1 MKKLLTT
8 ALFAFS
14 LLTVNAGGNDVYTQ
28 ASELARRMA
37 TEIQLNEREYIE
49 VRKLAV
55 QKIERINEV
64 RSMYSNDAD
73 MMAKKINEAEENFN
87 YNLKAALNIKQFE
100 AYTAKS
106 SNYKVGQPVL
116 AEVKEWSAIS

>member
-8 ALFAFS
+8 AFFAFT
-14 LLTVNAGGNDVYTQ
+14 LFTVNAGTDVYTQ

-49 VRKLAV
+49 VRKLAI
-55 QKIERINEV
+55 QKIERVNEI

-73 MMAKKINEAEENFN
+73 MMTKKLNEAEENFN
-87 YNLKAALNIKQFE
+87 HNLRVALNTKQFE
-100 AYTAKS
+100 SYIAKS
-106 SNYKVGQPVL
+106 SNYRVDQPVL
-116 AEVKEWSAIS
+116 AEVKE

>member
-8 ALFAFS
+8 AFFAFT
-14 LLTVNAGGNDVYTQ
+14 LFTVNAEGNDAYTQ

-55 QKIERINEV
+55 QKIERINEI

-73 MMAKKINEAEENFN
+73 MMSKKLNEAEENFN
-87 YNLKAALNIKQFE
+87 HNLKTALNTKQFE
-100 AYTAKS
+100 SYIAKS
-106 SNYKVGQPVL
+106 SNYRVGQPVL
-116 AEVKEWSAIS
+116 AEVKE